1 MMGRFERKRR
11 AGATLA
17 WLCVGLLWAVGCGD
31 AEESGDE
38 ETANN
43 ASANNASANNATA
56 NNAATN
62 NATTNNA
69 ATNNATANNADP
81 GEALE
86 VEGAYDDGLGG
97 GLVIEGDQWIVE
109 YPGEDGSVLQV
120 PSTIISFDN
129 DANGLIVQSPP
140 DDAFTPNQFARQVWT
155 EPDAEGAFYY
165 CTVVFGLETL
175 EAAEADTTEADASD
189 PAQRGCGGFPWTQL
203 TPR

>member
-31 AEESGDE
+31 AEEDGGDE
-38 ETANN
+38 HANN
-43 ASANNASANNATA
+43 HANNH
-56 NNAATN
+56 
-62 NATTNNA
+62 TNNA
-69 ATNNATANNADP
+69 ATNNASTNNSANNADP

-86 VEGAYDDGLGG
+86 VEGAYDDGFGG
-97 GLVIEGDQWIVE
+97 GLVIQEGQWVVE
-109 YPGEDGSVLQV
+109 YAGEDGSVVRV
-120 PSTIISFDN
+120 PSTIVSFDN

-140 DDAFTPNQFARQVWT
+140 DDAFTPNQFARQAWT
-155 EPDAEGAFYY
+155 EPDAEGSFYY

-175 EAAEADTTEADASD
+175 EAAEADTTEADPSD
-189 PAQRGCGGFPWTQL
+189 PAQGGCGGFAWTLL